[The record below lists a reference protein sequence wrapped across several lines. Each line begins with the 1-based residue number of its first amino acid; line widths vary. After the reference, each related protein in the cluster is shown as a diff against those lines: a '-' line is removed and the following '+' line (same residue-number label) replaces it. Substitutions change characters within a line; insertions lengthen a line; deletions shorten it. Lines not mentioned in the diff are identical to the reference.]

1 MKAQNCFLC
10 FLFIIPALF
19 ISSEETVHMVQR
31 GETIYSIARSYRVKV
46 EDVLSLNNMADSDVR
61 RIQVGQRIKI
71 PPEDRPSVSVVLA
84 ASFTEHRVLL
94 GETFYG
100 IARANGVPLQ
110 ILRDI
115 NGFPEN
121 YVLRE
126 GDLLRIPL
134 TAAREAPAPAV
145 STATVTTSVPVQPG
159 AGALVKVTGSRST
172 ETRKVDGSVRWP
184 VNAREVSY
192 MTGKLYGV
200 VLQGDRAESI
210 KNLISGTVVSAGP
223 YRGFGKVVIVQVTG
237 GYLYVYGGCEG
248 LSVKVGDKVMP
259 GMELGKL
266 GIDAISEKPQLFFM
280 VYRNNIPIDP
290 ALVPRA

>member
-1 MKAQNCFLC
+1 M
-10 FLFIIPALF
+10 I
-19 ISSEETVHMVQR
+19 QR
-31 GETIYSIARSYRVKV
+31 GETIYSIARSYGVKV
-46 EDVLSLNNMADSDVR
+46 EEVLSLNGMADSDVR

-71 PPEDRPSVSVVLA
+71 PPGKRPSIPADLA
-84 ASFTEHRVLL
+84 VPAAPFTEHRVLW

-110 ILRDI
+110 ALRDI

-126 GDLLRIPL
+126 GDLLKIPL
-134 TAAREAPAPAV
+134 TKPREEAPGAAAVPEAPA
-145 STATVTTSVPVQPG
+145 ATVSVPVQPG
-159 AGALVKVTGSRST
+159 LPVTVTGTRST
-172 ETRKVDGSVRWP
+172 EIRKVDGSVRWP
-184 VNAREVSY
+184 VDAREVSY

-223 YRGFGKVVIVQVTG
+223 YRGFGKVVIIQVAG
-237 GYLYVYGGCEG
+237 GYLYVYGGCES

-259 GMELGKL
+259 GMEIGKL

-280 VYRNNIPIDP
+280 VYQNNIPIDP
-290 ALVPRA
+290 ARAPRA